1 MDYNFRYSSLDT
13 LLRSISSLKDK
24 SLGSLLN
31 ATTKIYSDYIKFFKT
46 YHENDSGIQ
55 LNTTRNEIRY

>member
-31 ATTKIYSDYIKFFKT
+31 ATTKNYSDYIKFFKT
-46 YHENDSGIQ
+46 YDENDSGVQ
-55 LNTTRNEIRY
+55 LNITKNEIRY

>member
-46 YHENDSGIQ
+46 YDENDSGIQ

>member
-31 ATTKIYSDYIKFFKT
+31 ATTKNYSDDIKFFKT
-46 YHENDSGIQ
+46 YDENDSGVQ
-55 LNTTRNEIRY
+55 LNITKNEIRY